1 MMDRDTKEP
10 FCTPLRGWSAPR
22 RDGFGA
28 MSHERL
34 PGLRPELASLLKRFG
49 IGPAAR
55 SDWPAALCIVATFVN
70 LPQIEHAYGP
80 MFATT
85 VRHVV
90 RERAR
95 ELCRQYPGTVAMSAQ
110 HILFVFD
117 ASPDMQDTHR
127 GFGAHPSLLLDRI
140 LTCLADRPVRSGS
153 AVAFPVIEVNV
164 AHFADE
170 PFDIDSVNA
179 ARVSEMQSGEE
190 WREQFLADTQVAE
203 RVFRAM
209 DERQLD
215 FDFERICDAKEPWT
229 THYHEALLSKTGDGP
244 DERCRIGSEV
254 RALER
259 LGVVRRLDRWVV
271 ESIIGRLRAN
281 PDARMGCNVSAASAA
296 IDAWW
301 ALIVVTLVE
310 EPEVASRLTI
320 EITETFPLVNLD
332 SAREFVSVIKWLG
345 CRVALDD
352 VGHDFGSL
360 RNLVSLGVDIV
371 KLDRSLV
378 VACRHDETAAARL
391 IQLIGFAKVC
401 DASVVVEGIETTDD
415 ARIACANGATG
426 LQGYLYFPYVNK
438 VESR

>member
-1 MMDRDTKEP
+1 
-10 FCTPLRGWSAPR
+10 
-22 RDGFGA
+22 

-229 THYHEALLSKTGDGP
+229 THYHEALLSKTGESP
-244 DERCRIGSEV
+244 DKRCRIGSEV

-281 PDARMGCNVSAASAA
+281 PDARMGCNVSAASAT

-301 ALIVVTLVE
+301 AVLIVTLFE

-320 EITETFPLVNLD
+320 EITETFPLANLD
-332 SAREFVSVIKWLG
+332 AAREFVSVIKWLG